1 MPDEAVRVR
10 ALRGGVEPVAKGAEP
25 GEGAVPFVA
34 VGGLQTRRQT
44 PGGDASAVLH
54 DTGVPT
60 VLADAGRVFR
70 WRGARPTV
78 WLVRQATHAS
88 LGLAPQDVGVFK
100 TEAEALEAY
109 AAARGALLRAVAGL
123 VARDALGDAP
133 RLAPDRA
140 RVEAFVQGDREVA
153 WLSVDQGSDAL
164 ALAAMTADVMAFSLG
179 GSRSLG
185 VRAVGAT
192 LLLAVRPSPMGV
204 DGVLLADLGGAADP
218 EALATLGAG
227 PWKAA
232 EVGHPEVAL
241 ARGVA
246 LVFHGALRGVSLV
259 DGDEGEAAV
268 ERTLRTLAGRDA
280 AALPMADDLYARGS
294 TAYALR
300 VRPGVYRVEVFR
312 AEGPDRRCVVLT
324 HAEGL
329 AWRPGHGH
337 SARAPAPEAD
347 PLVLPGTT
355 HPRLS
360 DYGRWMQTL
369 RREPRAVA
377 LAAEGLDDAAADAMQ
392 TAWMK
397 ALLRD
402 PSLATRLAR
411 WLG

>member
-1 MPDEAVRVR
+1 MPDETVRVR
-10 ALRGGVEPVAKGAEP
+10 ALREVAEPVAKGAAA

-34 VGGLQTRRQT
+34 VGALQTRRQT

-88 LGLAPQDVGVFK
+88 LGLAPQDVAVFK

-109 AAARGALLRAVAGL
+109 AAVRGALLRAVLGL

-133 RLAPDRA
+133 RLAPERA
-140 RVEAFVQGDREVA
+140 RAEAFAQGDREVA

-192 LLLAVRPSPMGV
+192 LQLAVRPSPMGV
-204 DGVLLADLGGAADP
+204 DGVLLADLGRVGP
-218 EALATLGAG
+218 EALATLATGR
-227 PWKAA
+227 WKAA
-232 EVGHPEVAL
+232 DVGNPEVAL
-241 ARGVA
+241 ASGVA
-246 LVFHGALRGVSLV
+246 LVFLGALRGVSLV

-268 ERTLRTLAGRDA
+268 ERTLRALAGRDA

-312 AEGPDRRCVVLT
+312 AEGHDGRCIVLT
-324 HAEGL
+324 HAERA
-329 AWRPGHGH
+329 AWRPGDGLPG
-337 SARAPAPEAD
+337 AVPVPEAD
-347 PLVLPGTT
+347 PLVLPGTS

-360 DYGRWMQTL
+360 DYGRWMKTL
-369 RREPRAVA
+369 RRESRPVA
-377 LAAEGLDDAAADAMQ
+377 LAAEGLDEAAADAMQ

>member
-1 MPDEAVRVR
+1 MPDETVRVR
-10 ALRGGVEPVAKGAEP
+10 ALREVVGPEAKGAGP

-34 VGGLQTRRQT
+34 VGALQTRRQT

-60 VLADAGRVFR
+60 VLADAGRVSR

-100 TEAEALEAY
+100 TEAEALESY
-109 AAARGALLRAVAGL
+109 AALRGALVRAVAGL
-123 VARDALGDAP
+123 VARDARGDAP

-140 RVEAFVQGDREVA
+140 RAEAFVQGDREVA

-185 VRAVGAT
+185 IRAVGAT
-192 LLLAVRPSPMGV
+192 LLLAVRPGPMGV
-204 DGVLLADLGGAADP
+204 DGVLLADLGPVGP
-218 EALATLGAG
+218 EALATLGEG
-227 PWKAA
+227 RWKAA
-232 EVGHPEVAL
+232 EVGDPEVTL
-241 ARGVA
+241 PHGVA
-246 LVFHGALRGVSLV
+246 LVFLGALRGASLV

-312 AEGPDRRCVVLT
+312 AEGHDGRCIVLT
-324 HAEGL
+324 HTEGP
-329 AWRPGHGH
+329 AWRPGDGR
-337 SARAPAPEAD
+337 SAGAPAPETD
-347 PLVLPGTT
+347 PVVLPGTS

-360 DYGRWMQTL
+360 DYGRWMQAL
-369 RREPRAVA
+369 RRETRALA